1 MRGDE
6 DMMSH
11 DETLRTR
18 PYPNDRFPQIPY
30 DLIREITLAIFG
42 MGILVVLLAF
52 GLSSPD
58 VPALTAKQVAQQD
71 PELLVQTELNALT
84 YQSAIAQYGPPYNN
98 QSGALQGLGSFS
110 PQKWAGIQFP
120 IDTAKDYVLH
130 PLSLFESMNPA
141 LKSAIAQWE
150 HASAHQQKIWA
161 DHLQALLPHAQ
172 FSSGLMVLP
181 PNANVG
187 PLGTISNSYLE
198 LARTGLLEAAID
210 GVNGPT
216 AVTNRTKSLLFLE
229 NQADTDYASQLNM
242 LGNEWG
248 VIKETGNYP
257 GAVWL
262 WFYSLLYQ
270 IPPYNTSSAAD
281 LMVILTVIGV
291 TLILIFLPFI
301 PGLRDIPRWVG
312 LYKVIWRNYYKKYGL
327 KKA

>member
-1 MRGDE
+1 MSPRDE
-6 DMMSH
+6 I
-11 DETLRTR
+11 LQTR
-18 PYPNDRFPQIPY
+18 SYPNDRFPQIPY
-30 DLIREITLAIFG
+30 DLIREITLAILG
-42 MGILVVLLAF
+42 MGVLVIVLAF

-98 QSGALQGLGSFS
+98 QSGSLQALGSFS

-120 IDTAKDYVLH
+120 IDTANDYVLH

-141 LKSAIAQWE
+141 LKSALNQWE
-150 HASAHQQKIWA
+150 HASSHQQQVWA
-161 DHLQALLPHAQ
+161 TNLQKVLPHAQ
-172 FSSGLMVLP
+172 FSSSGWMILP
-181 PNANVG
+181 PSVNIG
-187 PLGTISNSYLE
+187 PLGTISNAYLE

-210 GVNGPT
+210 KVDGPT
-216 AVTNRTKSLLFLE
+216 AVTNRTTSLLFLE

-281 LMVILTVIGV
+281 LMVILTVIVV
-291 TLILIFLPFI
+291 TLILICLPFI

-312 LYKVIWRNYYKKYGL
+312 LYKVIWRRYYKKYGL
-327 KKA
+327 KNG